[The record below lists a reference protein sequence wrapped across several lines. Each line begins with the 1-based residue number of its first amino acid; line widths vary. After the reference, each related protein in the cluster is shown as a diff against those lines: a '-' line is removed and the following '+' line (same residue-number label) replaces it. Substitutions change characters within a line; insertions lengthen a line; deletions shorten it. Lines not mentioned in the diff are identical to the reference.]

1 LFILFFRCVR
11 LGKFDSERTIT
22 FIPPDGEFELMR
34 YRVTAPSQPF
44 RLLPNIVEQGKTKLL
59 ANLKVSADFP
69 EELRATNVVIK
80 IPMPPTA
87 AMAKITVDRGRAR
100 YEPGERALVWRI
112 SAFPGKTECSLDAS
126 VDLLPD
132 TKEKAWVRPPI
143 NMDFQIPMHSASGVQ
158 VRFLKVYEKSSYQ
171 TSRWVKYQ
179 TKAGEYQMRL

>member
-1 LFILFFRCVR
+1 MR

-44 RLLPNIVEQGKTKLL
+44 RLLPNIVEQSKTRLM
-59 ANLKVSADFP
+59 ANLKITADFP
-69 EELRATNVVIK
+69 AELRATNVVIR
-80 IPMPPTA
+80 IPMPPTTA
-87 AMAKITVDRGRAR
+87 TARITVDRGRAK

-112 SAFPGKTECSLDAS
+112 SSFQGMSECSLDS
-126 VDLLPD
+126 CVELLPD
-132 TKEKAWVRPPI
+132 TKEKAWVRPPMS
-143 NMDFQIPMHSASGVQ
+143 MDFQIPMYSASGVQ

-179 TKAGEYQMRL
+179 TKSGEYQMRI